1 MADRQDRMVP
11 DHARSSIAHNFP
23 DSFALLRLIAMYRAF
38 IADRLSFPERTFCNL
53 LTRIRQK
60 PLAIFAEILL
70 HAVVGTAIHADHGG
84 NGANFKN
91 HECDPIA
98 AATPCQE

>member
-11 DHARSSIAHNFP
+11 NHARTGIAHNFP
-23 DSFALLRLIAMYRAF
+23 DSFALFRLIAMYRAF
-38 IADRLSFPERTFCNL
+38 IADRLSLPKRTFRNPL
-53 LTRIRQK
+53 MRIRQE
-60 PLAIFAEILL
+60 PRAIFAEVLL
-70 HAVVGTAIHADHGG
+70 RAVVGTAIHADHGG
-84 NGANFKN
+84 NCANFKN